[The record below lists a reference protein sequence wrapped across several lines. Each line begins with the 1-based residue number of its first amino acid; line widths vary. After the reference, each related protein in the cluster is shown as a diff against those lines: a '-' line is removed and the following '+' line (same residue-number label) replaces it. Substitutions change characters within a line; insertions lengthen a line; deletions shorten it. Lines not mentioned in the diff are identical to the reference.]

1 MNPKGDFME
10 LSEDAKVA
18 RKIYHRKYQ
27 QTRRKTL
34 TPEQREAQREY
45 KRAWDKANPEK
56 VQAAQVRFFEK
67 MAEKMKACGE
77 L

>member
-1 MNPKGDFME
+1 ME
-10 LSEDAKVA
+10 LSEDARLA
-18 RKIYHRKYQ
+18 RNLYHRKYQ
-27 QTRRKTL
+27 QARRKTL
-34 TPEQREAQREY
+34 TPAQREAQREY

-56 VQAAQVRFFEK
+56 VQAAQVRFFER